1 LCPIAIFR
9 AQAIGAQSPPQ
20 LEAAALRATGA
31 RTTQQAEIEA
41 IGLESTNDM
50 ESAIFQTVAPGA
62 YTAIVSGSSDFTG
75 VELVKV
81 YRLSEP
87 AVAK

>member
-1 LCPIAIFR
+1 MPDCNLPR
-9 AQAIGAQSPPQ
+9 TGNRGTKPPQ

>member
-1 LCPIAIFR
+1 
-9 AQAIGAQSPPQ
+9 
-20 LEAAALRATGA
+20 
-31 RTTQQAEIEA
+31 
-41 IGLESTNDM
+41 M
-50 ESAIFQTVAPGA
+50 ESAIFQKVAPGA

-75 VELVKV
+75 VALVEV